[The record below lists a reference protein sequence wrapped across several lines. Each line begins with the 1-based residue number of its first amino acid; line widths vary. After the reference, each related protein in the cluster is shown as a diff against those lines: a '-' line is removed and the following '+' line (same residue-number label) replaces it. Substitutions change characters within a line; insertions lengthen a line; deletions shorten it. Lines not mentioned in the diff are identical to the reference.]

1 MKKNP
6 NIRTFEEHLTKHR
19 GAPGTPG
26 REAFERKAEAFKIG
40 VLIGE
45 ARREQGLTQKQLAE
59 RAGVSESYISRIEN
73 DASAMRLDTL
83 LRIVQTGLG
92 GEITVSM
99 VFAPAAAPKTDK
111 PKAPPVPM
119 AMQRG

>member
-6 NIRTFEEHLTKHR
+6 NIGTFEEHLTKHR
-19 GAPGTPG
+19 GALGTPG

-73 DASAMRLDTL
+73 DASTMRLETL
-83 LRIVQTGLG
+83 LRVVQTGLG
-92 GEITVSM
+92 GTVMVSM
-99 VFAPAAAPKTDK
+99 TFAPVAAQ
-111 PKAPPVPM
+111 KAAKIKASRVPM